1 MFDVLTRPTGDR
13 YVDTT
18 GEDLGLSKETESN
31 FPALPKWNDENCPRP
46 TSLLDFDVDF
56 PYLNF
61 GSIDNS
67 NSSGI
72 PTSMLDVLA
81 YAPSGM
87 TSGVSP
93 LVPDSSLD
101 GNDRLLP
108 FSHYNVKPTDQPE
121 RHGGRSGSEG
131 LFNAVNHLF
140 RSIGSEIPASVRS
153 VVHDAEAIDGWP
165 GPFQQGRTNLHAGD
179 YVLKELQDS
188 SNIPRTHEV
197 FLQVDQAIGPDE
209 GSPTTSIRK
218 RKRTDT
224 DSVSWLRRPFR
235 EPLLGNYD
243 QAPPIACRLRK
254 GHQDIDMNVTYT
266 EKDEGKSVHGISES
280 GASAL
285 DNGSSHSYPYRMEE
299 FKQDNIAAETG
310 LAKSRY
316 SLDGETTVSEEVKA
330 GLVIE
335 DEALVK
341 MMGWFPLETI
351 RDYDVQSNLSVH
363 WVIDEAP
370 LGSDLPHLELLENA
384 PTKFWSPNLKSAERP
399 PIQIGYL
406 HSEPSQSSHS
416 VQFFLNDSPMSS
428 PEVNKATL
436 GFRQSSSRDT
446 DPPIF
451 ARQVLTP
458 GRGDNLLHGWASSTR
473 RESVETNVESPIKA
487 SSKAVTKIHSSDEYT
502 SQRPHSGK
510 TSPRREDWEDSLRAI
525 PDGRVNE
532 AEGSET
538 VCTRRGEGIRCSDQ
552 KISELPQF
560 SNVPT
565 LINHLDADRVVQN
578 PMEFSKKEDVGNL
591 RSFGIKRCSLHDTSQ
606 LSSSG
611 HTKPL
616 VVPSIIR
623 KATSRP
629 GVPNAVTL
637 DKPTRPCTA
646 LLDVTNHMKSLAAKL
661 RESLEKKIDPEQQR
675 PTANATVRDVE
686 KTKLSELATKLGAH
700 QVSFQEESRPSNY
713 TQQASRFD
721 TKARSIMSR
730 SRRKTP
736 KGTRVELPV
745 HCKHNNSG
753 KNKSASKVHYI
764 QCPSKIQE
772 VDDVKADEHDD
783 EVTDPAS
790 VILPNCKTEIQNSSS
805 SKLQSSKYRGVTRYS
820 TLDDSL
826 QL

>member
-1 MFDVLTRPTGDR
+1 MRGNFQDMFDVLTRPTGDR

-18 GEDLGLSKETESN
+18 GEELELSKETESI

-61 GSIDNS
+61 GSIDNP

-72 PTSMLDVLA
+72 PTCMLDVHA

-87 TSGVSP
+87 VSGASP

-101 GNDRLLP
+101 CNDRP
-108 FSHYNVKPTDQPE
+108 RDFSHHNVNPTDQTE
-121 RHGGRSGSEG
+121 RHGGQGGSEG
-131 LFNAVNHLF
+131 LFNAVSHLF
-140 RSIGSEIPASVRS
+140 RSMGSEIPASVRS
-153 VVHDAEAIDGWP
+153 VVHDEPIVGCP
-165 GPFQQGRTNLHAGD
+165 GPFQQGRGKLHAGD
-179 YVLKELQDS
+179 YALKELQHS
-188 SNIPRTHEV
+188 SYIPRRHD
-197 FLQVDQAIGPDE
+197 LQVDQTRGPDG
-209 GSPTTSIRK
+209 GSPTILTRK
-218 RKRTDT
+218 RKCTDT

-235 EPLLGNYD
+235 EPLLENYE
-243 QAPPIACRLRK
+243 QAPTIACRLRK
-254 GHQDIDMNVTYT
+254 GYQGIDMNVIYT
-266 EKDEGKSVHGISES
+266 EKDEDKSVHGISET

-285 DNGSSHSYPYRMEE
+285 DNGSSHSYPYMMEE
-299 FKQDNIAAETG
+299 FKQDNIAAEAGIT
-310 LAKSRY
+310 KTCY
-316 SLDGETTVSEEVKA
+316 SLDGEATVSEEVKA

-351 RDYDVQSNLSVH
+351 CDYDVQSNLSVH

-370 LGSDLPHLELLENA
+370 LGSDLPHLEVLENA

-399 PIQIGYL
+399 PVQIGYL
-406 HSEPSQSSHS
+406 HPEPSQSSYS

-428 PEVNKATL
+428 PEVNKGTL
-436 GFRQSSSRDT
+436 GFRQSSGGDVE
-446 DPPIF
+446 PPIF

-458 GRGDNLLHGWASSTR
+458 ARGDNLLHRRASTTR
-473 RESVETNVESPIKA
+473 RESVETNVETPIK
-487 SSKAVTKIHSSDEYT
+487 SLSNVVRKIHSSGEHT
-502 SQRPHSGK
+502 SKRPHSDK
-510 TSPRREDWEDSLRAI
+510 SSPRRAGWEESLSAI

-532 AEGSET
+532 TEGFET
-538 VCTRRGEGIRCSDQ
+538 VWTRRGEGLPCSYQ

-565 LINHLDADRVVQN
+565 LINYLDADSVVQY
-578 PMEFSKKEDVGNL
+578 PMEPSKIDDVGNL
-591 RSFGIKRCSLHDTSQ
+591 RSFGIKRCNLNDTSQ

-623 KATSRP
+623 KAKSRS

-637 DKPTRPCTA
+637 DKPTRPSTA

-661 RESLEKKIDPEQQR
+661 RESLEKKIDTDQQS
-675 PTANATVRDVE
+675 PTVNAAARDVE
-686 KTKLSELATKLGAH
+686 QTKLAVH
-700 QVSFQEESRPSNY
+700 QVSLQEESRPSNF
-713 TQQASRFD
+713 TQATRFD

-730 SRRKTP
+730 NRRKAP
-736 KGTRVELPV
+736 KGTRVEVPV
-745 HCKHNNSG
+745 HCKHTNPMKNN
-753 KNKSASKVHYI
+753 SASKVHYI
-764 QCPSKIQE
+764 QCPSKFQE

-783 EVTDPAS
+783 EITDPAS
-790 VILPNCKTEIQNSSS
+790 AILPNCKSETQNGSS

-820 TLDDSL
+820 TVDASL
-826 QL
+826 PL

>member
-1 MFDVLTRPTGDR
+1 MLDVLTRPTGDR

-18 GEDLGLSKETESN
+18 GEDLQLSKETEESV
-31 FPALPKWNDENCPRP
+31 FPASPKWNDENCPRP
-46 TSLLDFDVDF
+46 TSLLDFDVDY

-101 GNDRLLP
+101 DNDRLLP
-108 FSHYNVKPTDQPE
+108 FSQYNVKPTDQPE
-121 RHGGRSGSEG
+121 RHGGQSGSEG

-140 RSIGSEIPASVRS
+140 RSMGSEIPASVRS
-153 VVHDAEAIDGWP
+153 VVHDAEAIEGWP
-165 GPFQQGRTNLHAGD
+165 GPFQQGRRKLHAGD
-179 YVLKELQDS
+179 YALKELQDW

-197 FLQVDQAIGPDE
+197 FLQVDQARGPDG
-209 GSPTTSIRK
+209 GSPTTSTRK

-224 DSVSWLRRPFR
+224 DSVSWLRRQFR

-243 QAPPIACRLRK
+243 QAHPIACRLRK

-266 EKDEGKSVHGISES
+266 EKDEDKSVHGISET

-285 DNGSSHSYPYRMEE
+285 DNGSSHNFPYSMEE
-299 FKQDNIAAETG
+299 FKQDKIAAETG

-316 SLDGETTVSEEVKA
+316 SLDGEATVSEELKA

-335 DEALVK
+335 DEAIVK

-351 RDYDVQSNLSVH
+351 HDYDVQSNLSVH

-428 PEVNKATL
+428 PEVNKGTL

-446 DPPIF
+446 EPPIF
-451 ARQVLTP
+451 ARQVHTP
-458 GRGDNLLHGWASSTR
+458 ARGDNLLHGWASSTR
-473 RESVETNVESPIKA
+473 RESVETNLEPPIK
-487 SSKAVTKIHSSDEYT
+487 SLSKAVTKIHSSGEHT
-502 SQRPHSGK
+502 SQRPHSGR
-510 TSPRREDWEDSLRAI
+510 TSPRRENWEDSLRAV
-525 PDGRVNE
+525 PGGRVNE
-532 AEGSET
+532 AEASET
-538 VCTRRGEGIRCSDQ
+538 VCNEGRRCSDQ

-560 SNVPT
+560 SNVST
-565 LINHLDADRVVQN
+565 LKNSSDADRVVQN
-578 PMEFSKKEDVGNL
+578 PMEFSKIEDVGNL

-661 RESLEKKIDPEQQR
+661 RESLEKKIDPERER

-686 KTKLSELATKLGAH
+686 KTKLGVH
-700 QVSFQEESRPSNY
+700 QVSFQDESRPSKS
-713 TQQASRFD
+713 TPQASRFG
-721 TKARSIMSR
+721 TKARSIMPR

-736 KGTRVELPV
+736 KGTRVEVPV
-745 HCKHNNSG
+745 HCKHNHSG
-753 KNKSASKVHYI
+753 KNNSASKVHYI
-764 QCPSKIQE
+764 QCPSTIQE

-783 EVTDPAS
+783 EVTEPAS
-790 VILPNCKTEIQNSSS
+790 VMLPNCKTGIQNSSS

-826 QL
+826 HL